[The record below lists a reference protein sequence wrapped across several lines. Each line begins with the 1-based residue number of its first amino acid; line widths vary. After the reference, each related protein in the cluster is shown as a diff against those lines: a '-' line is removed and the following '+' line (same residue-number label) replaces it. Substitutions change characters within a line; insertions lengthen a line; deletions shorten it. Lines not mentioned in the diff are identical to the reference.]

1 MRTAIVLGFVAHAA
15 VGTVVQAQEPILA
28 QLKGIKDLK
37 ISLGTNAAEPSVQM
51 RCKEIGIERAR
62 LGFLRTGL
70 LRFPVVR
77 EMELKLQDG
86 AKTWASDLWEY
97 AKTEEWLSNAALR
110 GFRIVG
116 SDGRLFL
123 SASTAKFNMPLATLD
138 LREINLEIGG
148 HTLAEKFALI
158 RLQGPKE
165 GILELP
171 GREIRVIDLPNS
183 VALYEKD

>member
-1 MRTAIVLGFVAHAA
+1 MLGFVAHAA

-116 SDGRLFL
+116 SDGQTLL
-123 SASTAKFNMPLATLD
+123 SASTASFNVPLAALD
-138 LREINLEIGG
+138 LRDISLKIGD
-148 HTLAEKFALI
+148 HTIAEEFARI
-158 RLQGPKE
+158 GLQGRRE
-165 GILELP
+165 GILKLP
-171 GREIRVIDLPNS
+171 GGEIRVIDLPES
-183 VALYEKD
+183 VALYEND